1 MTPLELKDIDAI
13 LGLQLTVAWAGER
26 SVEPQRLNWWNT
38 DLTDQEAGG
47 DLFAR
52 IRPRTTYWAG
62 LEMATE
68 AAFRTS
74 IAARSRLAEA
84 DQTCT
89 LFHFGFL
96 IDEAIQDRFEHHK
109 RHSHVPTEVFSAT
122 WGIRPSWD
130 KEALETFLSGLGPA
144 SWKESP
150 AGREVTGGASD
161 LSATAR
167 ALAAALLP
175 LAAQY
180 PLPYTNSTEAR

>member
-38 DLTDQEAGG
+38 DLTDQQAGG

-52 IRPRTTYWAG
+52 LLPRTAYWAG
-62 LEMATE
+62 LEMARE
-68 AAFRTS
+68 AALRADR
-74 IAARSRLAEA
+74 AARSRLAEP
-84 DQTCT
+84 DQTYT

-109 RHSHVPTEVFSAT
+109 RHGHIPAEVFSAT

-130 KEALETFLSGLGPA
+130 KEALEAFLSGLGPA
-144 SWKESP
+144 SWIESP
-150 AGREVTGGASD
+150 AGREVKGSAGD
-161 LSATAR
+161 LGSRAR